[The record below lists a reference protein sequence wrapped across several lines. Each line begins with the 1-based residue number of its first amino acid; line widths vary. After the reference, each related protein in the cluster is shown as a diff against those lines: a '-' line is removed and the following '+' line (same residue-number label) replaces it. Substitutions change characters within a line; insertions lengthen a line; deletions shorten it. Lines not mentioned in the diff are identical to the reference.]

1 MTNKDLISQYVD
13 TGLKIDRYQIDKLSS
28 NDKRTYLRK
37 RVISAKTSRNLTIH
51 ELNLLDDA
59 TKLAYLEELSFDDFG
74 NLFLFSKD
82 KLVDKDEFI
91 DFLLGRNYKANRTYQ
106 IFFKYYSNADKLV
119 DIVLERSIDTIDT
132 AVITSMVTSSSKP
145 EYVIS
150 KVLSNE
156 HCVSVLKP
164 KTMDYMLEESSN
176 PKQLIQLFLKLRKGL
191 SEDEAHRFL
200 EQGLDRDYNHDF
212 LTIEIY
218 KYFKDTV
225 TDEQLRH
232 SIIHAEDSGA
242 MIKVLNNI
250 FGEERINN
258 II

>member
-1 MTNKDLISQYVD
+1 MNNKDLISQYVD

-28 NDKRTYLRK
+28 SDKRTYLRK
-37 RVISAKTSRNLTIH
+37 RVMNAERTKNLPIY
-51 ELNLLDDA
+51 EINLLDDA
-59 TKLAYLEELSFDDFG
+59 TKLDYLESLSFDSLDIVFG
-74 NLFLFSKD
+74 FSRVQADKDALVEFMITNNFNANRAYKVLLKHYNDLD
-82 KLVDKDEFI
+82 KLI
-91 DFLLGRNYKANRTYQ
+91 G
-106 IFFKYYSNADKLV
+106 I
-119 DIVLERSIDTIDT
+119 ILERSINTIDT
-132 AVITSMVTSSSKP
+132 AIITDMVINSSKP
-145 EYVIS
+145 EYIIS
-150 KVLSNE
+150 MVLNNE
-156 HCVSVLKP
+156 HCVSVIKP
-164 KTMDYMLEESSN
+164 KTMDYILIESSN

-232 SIIHAEDSGA
+232 SIIHGDDSGA
-242 MIKVLNNI
+242 MIKTLNNI
-250 FGEERINN
+250 FGEERINK

>member
-28 NDKRTYLRK
+28 NDRGTYLRK
-37 RVISAKTSRNLTIH
+37 RLIIAKRTRDLTIH
-51 ELNLLDDA
+51 EINLLDDA
-59 TKLAYLEELSFDDFG
+59 RKVEYLEDSSFDELE
-74 NLFLFSKD
+74 NRFLFSKD

-91 DFLLGRNYKANRTYQ
+91 DFLLGRNYKANRAYQ
-106 IFFKYYSNADKLV
+106 IFFKYYSHKDKLI

-132 AVITSMVTSSSKP
+132 AVITSMVISSSKP

-150 KVLSNE
+150 RVLANE

-176 PKQLIQLFLKLRKGL
+176 PKQLIQLFLSLRKGL